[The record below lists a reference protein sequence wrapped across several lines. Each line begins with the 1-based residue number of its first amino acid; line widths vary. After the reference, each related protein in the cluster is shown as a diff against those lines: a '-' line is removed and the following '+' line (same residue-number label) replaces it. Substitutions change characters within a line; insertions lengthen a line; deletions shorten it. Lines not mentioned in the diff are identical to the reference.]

1 MPFLN
6 SCQFM
11 GNIGRSAE
19 LKTNKDG
26 TISWAEFSVAV
37 SVGSIKEKKTMWVR
51 CRVFGRGAERALEK
65 CQRGDAVYVSGRLD
79 VSAYTKRT
87 DNQAAADVSV
97 NVSEWQ
103 HLGSR
108 GEPES
113 SDIGALPTDGS
124 ALKIPTY
131 DRDALPEFG
140 DDLSNIPF

>member
-19 LKTNKDG
+19 LKLSKDG

-37 SVGSIKEKKTMWVR
+37 SVGSIKEKKTMWVK
-51 CRVFGRGAERALEK
+51 CRVFGRGAERAIEK

-79 VSAYTKRT
+79 VNAYIKRT
-87 DNQAAADVSV
+87 DNQAAADVSL

-108 GEPES
+108 GES
-113 SDIGALPTDGS
+113 SDRGELPTEVPE
-124 ALKIPTY
+124 LKIPTY
-131 DRDALPEFG
+131 DRNALPEFG